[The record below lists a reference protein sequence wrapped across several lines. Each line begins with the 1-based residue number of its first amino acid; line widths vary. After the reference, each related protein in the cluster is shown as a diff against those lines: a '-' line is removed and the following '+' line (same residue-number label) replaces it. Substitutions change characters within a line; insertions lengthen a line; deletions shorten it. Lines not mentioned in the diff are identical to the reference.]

1 MNSATTRTNGAAGD
15 EPRNSP
21 NAEGDSWP
29 LSARAL
35 KKSFGGVEAVQNF
48 HHDLEPRVVTGL
60 IGPNGAGK
68 TTIFNLLAGRI
79 HPDSGDVFLGD
90 ERITGK
96 AVHTICRLGLGRSF
110 QEVRLFGSL
119 SCLDNCAVYAQRG
132 PANSLWGNLFLP
144 RPALRHGRA
153 AVDAARQALTFVGLE
168 RKAATR
174 ARSLSYA
181 EQKLLSIA
189 RLLAMGAETF
199 LLDEPASGLD
209 RNGITILISAIHRLV
224 EEGKTVMLIEHNLDV
239 VRESCH
245 KVLFLDRGAV
255 LAEGPPE
262 TVFAQSELA
271 EIYFGA

>member
-1 MNSATTRTNGAAGD
+1 MRQAMDPVRSQGSD
-15 EPRNSP
+15 F
-21 NAEGDSWP
+21 P

-48 HHDLEPRVVTGL
+48 DHDLEARVVTGL

-68 TTIFNLLAGRI
+68 TTIFNLLSGRI
-79 HPDSGDVFLGD
+79 RPDSGDVFLRG
-90 ERITGK
+90 EQITGK
-96 AVHTICRLGLGRSF
+96 PLHSVCHLGLGRSF

-119 SCLDNCAVYAQRG
+119 SCLDNCALYAQHG

-144 RPALRHGRA
+144 RRAVRGGREAVEAGRGALA
-153 AVDAARQALTFVGLE
+153 FVGLE
-168 RKAATR
+168 GKVSAR

-189 RLLAMGAETF
+189 RLLAMGADTF

-209 RNGITILISAIHRLV
+209 RNGIDVLIKAIHRLV
-224 EEGKTVMLIEHNLDV
+224 EEGRTVMLIEHNLDV
-239 VRESCH
+239 VRDSCH

-255 LAEGPPE
+255 LAQGPPKE
-262 TVFAQSELA
+262 VFAKSELA